1 MLTYLKILY
10 YNFNNDDKNNIIQNK
25 QVHIQRLLWATN

>member
-10 YNFNNDDKNNIIQNK
+10 YNFNNDKNNIIQNK
-25 QVHIQRLLWATN
+25 QVYIQSLLWAMN